1 MSHLDVHQNRIFAL
15 MANRGKIQDIDQ
27 DLLINPDPENSE
39 MSYALQLVSSTQSC
53 IFLTGKAGTGK
64 STLLRY
70 IASTTRKNH
79 ITLAPTG
86 LAALNISGQTI
97 HSFFKL
103 PLEPVL
109 PDDLDQI
116 KSITGKLTENQ
127 KKIIS
132 SLELIIIDEVSM
144 LRADTIDAIDNILR
158 RVCRRK
164 SIPFGGIQMLF
175 VGDLYQLEPVTQSE
189 ERSILDRY
197 YNSMFFFDARAFKCA
212 DIVRIELNKVYRQ
225 AEQHFVSML
234 DRIRIGMPTEM
245 DITELNRRVNQNYE
259 PKDEDFVITICNTRR
274 RVNEINESR
283 LKKVDNKLYTFEGQI
298 NGIFPESSLPTDKTL
313 RLKEG
318 AQIIFVQNDP
328 NKQWVNGTV
337 GVIKAI
343 YPNKSS
349 IEILKEDGERVVVEP
364 KNWENVK
371 YEFDEKKKK
380 IISEV
385 IGSYTQYPIKLAW
398 AITIHKSQGLSFDKV
413 IVDLTGRSFAAGQ
426 TYVALSRCR
435 SFEGMILRVKFNPF
449 GVIVRNEVREFYKGA
464 NNINEIN
471 LTLAQANAE
480 KDFVQGARLLNAG
493 KYSEAI
499 SIFCKGLSRGNIF
512 EDELPNRLLSNKL
525 QKINTLNK
533 NNQELQ
539 RKLKEYEDLHKEF
552 ADEFIEMGRMCLDM
566 KEYEAAERNFKKAL
580 RLHPNNKRVKHYLAA
595 TLKKMKK

>member
-1 MSHLDVHQNRIFAL
+1 M
-15 MANRGKIQDIDQ
+15 MAKGGKIQDNNR
-27 DLLINPDPENSE
+27 DLLIEPDPENSE

-53 IFLTGKAGTGK
+53 VFLTGKAGTGK
-64 STLLRY
+64 STLLKY
-70 IASTTRKNH
+70 IASTTKKKH
-79 ITLAPTG
+79 ISLAPTG
-86 LAALNISGQTI
+86 LAALNINGQTI

-103 PLEPVL
+103 PLEPLL
-109 PDDLDQI
+109 PDDIDQI
-116 KSITGKLTENQ
+116 KSITGKLTGNQ

-132 SLELIIIDEVSM
+132 SLDLIIIDEVSM
-144 LRADTIDAIDNILR
+144 LRADIIDAIDNILR

-164 SIPFGGIQMLF
+164 SMPFGGIQMLF
-175 VGDLYQLEPVTQSE
+175 VGDLYQLEPVTLAE

-197 YNSMFFFDARAFKCA
+197 YNSMFFFDARVFKYT

-225 AEQHFVSML
+225 AEPHFISML
-234 DRIRIGMPTEM
+234 DRIRIGMPTDM
-245 DITELNRRVNQNYE
+245 DITELNKRVNQNYE

-274 RVNEINESR
+274 RVNEINENR
-283 LKKVDNKLYTFEGQI
+283 LKKVDNELYTFEGCI
-298 NGIFPESSLPTDKTL
+298 NGVFPDSSLPTDKLL
-313 RLKEG
+313 RLKVG

-343 YPNKSS
+343 NPDKST
-349 IEILKEDGERVVVEP
+349 IEILKEDGERVIVEQ

-413 IVDLTGRSFAAGQ
+413 IVDLTGGSFAAGQ

-464 NNINEIN
+464 NNIGEIN
-471 LTLAQANAE
+471 LALTQANAE

-493 KYSEAI
+493 KYNEAI
-499 SIFCKGLSRGNIF
+499 TLFCKGLKRGNIF
-512 EDELPNRLLSNKL
+512 EDELSNRLLSNKL

-533 NNQELQ
+533 HNQELKK
-539 RKLKEYEDLHKEF
+539 RLKDYEALHKEF
-552 ADEFIEMGRMCLDM
+552 ADEFIEMGRMCLEM
-566 KEYEAAERNFKKAL
+566 QEYEAAERNFKKAL
-580 RLHPNNKRVKHYLAA
+580 RLHPTNRRVKHYLADA
-595 TLKKMKK
+595 LKKMKK